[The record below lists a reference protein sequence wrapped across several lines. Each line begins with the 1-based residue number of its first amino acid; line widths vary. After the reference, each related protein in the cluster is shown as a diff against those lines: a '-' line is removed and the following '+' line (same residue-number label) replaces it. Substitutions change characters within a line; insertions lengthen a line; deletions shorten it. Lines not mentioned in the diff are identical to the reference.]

1 MDTPALPLSLVED
14 SRPNV
19 WRGTPQEMELVRRRA
34 RGRPSGPSSDQQG
47 KNKDVAW
54 PFSQHGPG
62 WLSWSA
68 SAAVLEGGAA
78 ALQRADTHRSDR
90 GPRAVSSPATI
101 PVSKEEIKTRR
112 DFFTIMVPVE
122 RRAADICF
130 SHSSHDKSCRMSE
143 FPGPDSVGN
152 NILYLIQPYHGLE
165 GQVSTVKF

>member
-14 SRPNV
+14 SRPNI
-19 WRGTPQEMELVRRRA
+19 WRGTPQKMELVHRRA
-34 RGRPSGPSSDQQG
+34 RGRPSSPSSDQQG

-68 SAAVLEGGAA
+68 SAAVLEGGAV
-78 ALQRADTHRSDR
+78 ALRRADAHRSDR

-112 DFFTIMVPVE
+112 DFFTIMVLVE

-130 SHSSHDKSCRMSE
+130 SRSFQSQRLSHERISGTRFSRK
-143 FPGPDSVGN
+143 
-152 NILYLIQPYHGLE
+152 
-165 GQVSTVKF
+165 